1 MLESVFSSRIKCI
14 GFVRVK
20 RYTLVSNWRVEFL
33 SSVVFVV
40 ISPSIS
46 PSVSKAT
53 KIDVEKILDFFLHFV
68 KSFGGV
74 KISHFYH

>member
-1 MLESVFSSRIKCI
+1 MVLSELRGVRWFPTGESSS
-14 GFVRVK
+14 
-20 RYTLVSNWRVEFL
+20 
-33 SSVVFVV
+33 SSVVLVV
-40 ISPSIS
+40 ISPSVS